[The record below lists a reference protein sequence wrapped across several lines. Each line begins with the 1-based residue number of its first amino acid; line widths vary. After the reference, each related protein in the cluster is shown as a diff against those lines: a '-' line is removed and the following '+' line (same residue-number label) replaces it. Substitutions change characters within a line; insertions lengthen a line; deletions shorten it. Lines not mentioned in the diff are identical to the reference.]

1 MHHVKHPLRLKF
13 DAAAASSSAVAA
25 HVDVLPLYSATIV
38 VTGPDATGGRGSE
51 ALSAQRGRFPTQQSF
66 CTSSSFATQ
75 FAPRHLLHLTL
86 LADASPELCSEAGD
100 NWGCCSDG
108 SAPGWRCVGFQ
119 GNSLFFQES
128 PSHARECTG
137 AVVWDGA
144 LMLLDV
150 FAPLARSFA
159 GKNVVDLGCGTGIV
173 GIALASI
180 GARVWLTDI
189 GVGVDIARC
198 NTTANNKVI
207 SDHSGRV
214 MCQQLDWSDSQS
226 SLTAFP
232 SGSAVDAIIAC
243 EVVYNN
249 DAFAPLLR
257 VLLSLSSKA
266 TFIYLVLRQRH
277 GCDTAAF
284 VRDARAHFAVE
295 EMSLPVS
302 WREKCGGAGGDA
314 AALPD
319 QRTGLKHAL
328 KMYTLR
334 RLK

>member
-1 MHHVKHPLRLKF
+1 
-13 DAAAASSSAVAA
+13 
-25 HVDVLPLYSATIV
+25 
-38 VTGPDATGGRGSE
+38 
-51 ALSAQRGRFPTQQSF
+51 
-66 CTSSSFATQ
+66 
-75 FAPRHLLHLTL
+75 
-86 LADASPELCSEAGD
+86 
-100 NWGCCSDG
+100 
-108 SAPGWRCVGFQ
+108 
-119 GNSLFFQES
+119 
-128 PSHARECTG
+128 
-137 AVVWDGA
+137 
-144 LMLLDV
+144 MLLDV

-198 NTTANNKVI
+198 NTAANTKVI

-214 MCQQLDWSDSQS
+214 MCQQLDWSDSQP

-232 SGSAVDAIIAC
+232 SGSAVDFIIAC

-266 TFIYLVLRQRH
+266 TFVYLVLRQRH

-284 VRDARAHFAVE
+284 VHEARAHFAVE

-319 QRTGLKHAL
+319 QCTGLKHAL

>member
-1 MHHVKHPLRLKF
+1 MRFRRSPPFSAFASVLNRLF
-13 DAAAASSSAVAA
+13 ILIMPQRVTPSAGASS
-25 HVDVLPLYSATIV
+25 
-38 VTGPDATGGRGSE
+38 
-51 ALSAQRGRFPTQQSF
+51 
-66 CTSSSFATQ
+66 
-75 FAPRHLLHLTL
+75 
-86 LADASPELCSEAGD
+86 ELCSSAGES
-100 NWGCCSDG
+100 WGSCSDG
-108 SAPGWRCVGFQ
+108 SAPGWRCVSFQ

-189 GVGVDIARC
+189 GVGVELAAC
-198 NTTANNKVI
+198 NAAANTKVI
-207 SDHSGRV
+207 SDHSGRAV
-214 MCQQLDWSDSQS
+214 SQELDWTS
-226 SLTAFP
+226 SHSLLTAFP
-232 SGSAVDAIIAC
+232 SGSSVDIIIAC

-249 DAFAPLLR
+249 EAFAPLLQ

-266 TFIYLVLRQRH
+266 TLIYLVLRQRH

-284 VRDARAHFAVE
+284 VHGARSSFAVE
-295 EMSLPVS
+295 EISLPS
-302 WREKCGGAGGDA
+302 LWREKCGGAGGNA
-314 AALPD
+314 AGLTDLRA
-319 QRTGLKHAL
+319 GLKHAL
-328 KMYTLR
+328 KMYTMR